1 MNGTSTLTT
10 ICWHRILLLVFYF
23 TLFIICDVEAISA
36 IESRVTK
43 TKTIMAF
50 VKASKN
56 MGTKNAKKDTNHAAA
71 TSKALASTSSV
82 NSSSVLRELKETIQS
97 QAAEIEQLK
106 KVLTATKKLTSG
118 GGGGGGSAAHGHH
131 GASSS
136 ADNDDGILNYK
147 IKPFYSIAYE
157 RVGWL
162 AIFLLSLS
170 FTAIIMNGFEH
181 TLSKQIELAYFV
193 PLMAGHGGNT
203 GGQAVGT
210 VLSALSAGVITRED
224 SLKVITKEAMSG
236 LVMGL
241 ILGAIIGPISH
252 YIMGISKHVS
262 TVVSVTFPLLSTI
275 AALLGSSLPF
285 VCVVFGLDPAVIAAP
300 AMTSFVDVTG
310 LLCYFLLANKI
321 FQLFGVEL

>member
-10 ICWHRILLLVFYF
+10 ICWHKILLLAFYF

-36 IESRVTK
+36 IESQVTK
-43 TKTIMAF
+43 TKTRMAF
-50 VKASKN
+50 VKASKI
-56 MGTKNAKKDTNHAAA
+56 MGTNAKKNTHRAAA
-71 TSKALASTSSV
+71 TSKASALSSSV
-82 NSSSVLRELKETIQS
+82 ELSSVLRELKETIQS

-106 KVLTATKKLTSG
+106 KVLSATKKLTSCGRG
-118 GGGGGGSAAHGHH
+118 GHSAHGHH

-136 ADNDDGILNYK
+136 ADNDDAILSYK

-241 ILGAIIGPISH
+241 MLGAIIGPISH
-252 YIMGISKHVS
+252 YVMGISQHVS

-275 AALLGSSLPF
+275 AAFLGSSLPF
-285 VCVVFGLDPAVIAAP
+285 VCVMFGLDPAVIAAP

-310 LLCYFLLANKI
+310 LLCYFLIANKI
-321 FQLFGVEL
+321 FQLFGLEL

>member
-1 MNGTSTLTT
+1 MNGASTLTT
-10 ICWHRILLLVFYF
+10 ICWQRILLLVFYF

-43 TKTIMAF
+43 TKAIMAF
-50 VKASKN
+50 VKASKIV
-56 MGTKNAKKDTNHAAA
+56 GTKNAKKDTNHAAA
-71 TSKALASTSSV
+71 TSKASASTSSV
-82 NSSSVLRELKETIQS
+82 ESSSVLRELKETIRS
-97 QAAEIEQLK
+97 QAAEIDHLK

-118 GGGGGGSAAHGHH
+118 GGGGGHAAHGHH

-136 ADNDDGILNYK
+136 ADNDDVILNYK

-236 LVMGL
+236 LVMGSM
-241 ILGAIIGPISH
+241 LGAIIGPISH
-252 YIMGISKHVS
+252 YVMGISKHVS

-285 VCVVFGLDPAVIAAP
+285 VCVMCRLDPAVIAAP
-300 AMTSFVDVTG
+300 AMTSFVDVSG